1 MRALIVVLAL
11 VATPF
16 LAAVS
21 QTPKDPNCD
30 NGLGDENRSE
40 TGQLHAHKGLCTTQ
54 PPPPDADQD
63 GVPDDLDLC
72 PNTLPG
78 TTVDA
83 SGCPVEPP
91 PGCVNSVGTG
101 TGTVQGQ
108 VFVDDGLTF
117 PYLAGWCVELRD
129 GNGTVIAT
137 AVTSG
142 VALDPVDGS
151 NYVFT
156 GVPALPEGTYYTLC
170 EVLPANTTWHETT
183 PPSGPDC
190 GGGVIGITALVMD
203 GATSSFFWFGNRL

>member
-21 QTPKDPNCD
+21 QTPEHPNCD
-30 NGLGDENRSE
+30 NGLGDVHRSDS
-40 TGQLHAHKGLCTTQ
+40 GQVHAHKGLCATQ
-54 PPPPDADQD
+54 PPLPDADGD

-72 PNTLPG
+72 PNTPPG
-78 TTVDA
+78 TIVDG

-108 VFVDDGLTF
+108 VFVDDQLTF

-129 GNGTVIAT
+129 GSGTVIAT

-151 NYVFT
+151 NYMFT
-156 GVPALPEGTYYTLC
+156 GVPAGTYTLC

-183 PPSGPDC
+183 PTSGPDC
-190 GGGVIGITALVMD
+190 GGGVIGIIATVMD

>member
-21 QTPKDPNCD
+21 QTPEHPNCD
-30 NGLGDENRSE
+30 NGLGDEHRSDS
-40 TGQLHAHKGLCTTQ
+40 GQVHAHKGLCAPQ
-54 PPPPDADQD
+54 PPILDADGD
-63 GVPDDLDLC
+63 GVPDNLDLC
-72 PNTLPG
+72 PNTPPG

-129 GNGTVIAT
+129 GSGTVIAT

-151 NYVFT
+151 NYMFT
-156 GVPALPEGTYYTLC
+156 GVPAGTYTLC

-183 PPSGPDC
+183 PMSGPAC
-190 GGGVIGITALVMD
+190 GGGVIGIIATVMD
-203 GATSSFFWFGNRL
+203 GATSSFFWFGNLP